1 VFEHRIDNIVGI
13 AYAMDMLDYVE
24 QVELLQRLTVG
35 RIAHR
40 PAYFVPGECLWLSR
54 RFSDGE
60 PQHPTH
66 FWRYCVI

>member
-1 VFEHRIDNIVGI
+1 
-13 AYAMDMLDYVE
+13 MDV

-54 RFSDGE
+54 RFSDGK

-66 FWRYCVI
+66 FLRYCVM